1 MRYLLDTHT
10 LIWVAME
17 DPRLSPAVAS
27 LLVADPGSACV
38 SAASG
43 WEIATKNRL
52 GKLRDVEALLD
63 QFESRIESIGFG
75 MIDITVR
82 HSILGGQLKGSHG
95 DPFDRILAAQAL
107 LENLTL
113 LSNDRE
119 LDAFGVRRF
128 W

>member
-1 MRYLLDTHT
+1 MKYLLDTHT

-17 DPRLSPAVAS
+17 DQRLSPAVAS
-27 LLVADPGSACV
+27 LLVSQPGSAYV

-43 WEIATKNRL
+43 WEMATKNRL
-52 GKLRDVEALLD
+52 GKLRDVETLLE
-63 QFESRIESIGFG
+63 QFEGRIEGIGFG
-75 MIDITVR
+75 LMDITVR
-82 HSILGGQLKGSHG
+82 HSIFAGQLKGSHG

-119 LDAFGVRRF
+119 LDAFGVRRI

>member
-10 LIWVAME
+10 LIWAAMD
-17 DPRLSPAVAS
+17 DPRLPPAVAS
-27 LLVADPGSACV
+27 LLVTQPGSAYI

-52 GKLRDVEALLD
+52 GKLRGVETLLE
-63 QFESRIESIGFG
+63 QFEERIEGIGLG
-75 MIDITVR
+75 LIDITAR
-82 HSILGGQLKGSHG
+82 HSIVAGQLKGSHG
-95 DPFDRILAAQAL
+95 DPFDRMIAAQAL

-119 LDAFGVRRF
+119 LDAFGVRRL